1 MIAER
6 FLTQRRK
13 GAKRPSE
20 TRQRFAPLREKT
32 SLKIVADGFA
42 LSPTAA
48 LHYQVA
54 NGDNDYEYGYDG
66 HPVKSH

>member
-1 MIAER
+1 MIAKR

-54 NGDNDYEYGYDG
+54 NGGNNDKNGYDG
-66 HPVKSH
+66 HPVESH